1 MNRELPDDNAHSL
14 GIHPRVLQPATFPP
28 FDLYVRDELDGGFT
42 LFRPAGEPVYMNTW
56 RKLEENGIERFYVE
70 AHHRD
75 DCLDYVEEHLEDIL
89 EQDELPED
97 QLAQWAYLLTGR
109 ALEKL
114 MADPDSP
121 GLYGQLERTVRA
133 IVRVLTTGNRPVAH
147 MLDSAP
153 LNYYTHFHSANVCAL
168 LGGFSHT
175 VLGVEDPDVLTEIT
189 LGGALHDLGKVMVP
203 DDILHKPARL
213 TRGEFAKVTRHPGD
227 GVEIARPFLR
237 RQMLAQRVI
246 VQHHE
251 NAEGGGYPEG
261 RAGASINSFAR
272 ATRVA
277 DVFDALT
284 SHRPY
289 GGAMDRYCALNTM
302 ASEMPGVFDERIL
315 RQFIKY
321 AAASFRQDKPVTLAG
336 GQTDEAEEPEPTT
349 PALLTGPAISEP
361 QAETPEPEPQTME
374 PQDKTEEESLPTV
387 RRHIRA
393 LEDLADADEDVPL
406 MTGIL
411 GALQEAVHRYRG
423 PQKPKTAADERE
435 PAPAERDRRT
445 AEIEP
450 VRPLFGLVWQIDAW
464 RSRFAETQVTGQAAG
479 RMRRE
484 MLECLDALRASVL
497 RTLNSH
503 HIEVVENAED
513 AEPTAA
519 ETERVGFI
527 YRTDAGVELLEP
539 PRPAGRQDRR
549 QAG

>member
-28 FDLYVRDELDGGFT
+28 FDLYVRDELDGDFT
-42 LFRPAGEPVYMNTW
+42 LFRPAGEPIYMNTW
-56 RKLEENGIERFYVE
+56 RKLEENGIDRFYVE
-70 AHHRD
+70 ARHRD
-75 DCLDYVEEHLEDIL
+75 DCLDYVEEHLDDIL
-89 EQDELPED
+89 EQNELPED
-97 QLAQWAYLLTGR
+97 QLAQWVYLLTGR
-109 ALEKL
+109 TLERL
-114 MADPDSP
+114 MADPDSSV
-121 GLYGQLERTVRA
+121 LYQRLERNVSA
-133 IVRVLTTGNRPVAH
+133 VVRVLTRGDRPVAH

-175 VLGVEDPDVLTEIT
+175 VLGIEDPDVLTEIT

-213 TRGEFAKVTRHPGD
+213 TRGEFARVTRHPDD

-321 AAASFRQDKPVTLAG
+321 AAASFRQDEPIALAG
-336 GQTDEAEEPEPTT
+336 GQSDETEEPEPTT
-349 PALLTGPAISEP
+349 PALLTGPAIR
-361 QAETPEPEPQTME
+361 ETQDATSEPEPQTME
-374 PQDKTEEESLPTV
+374 PQDKTEEESQPILQ
-387 RRHIRA
+387 RHIRA
-393 LEDLADADEDVPL
+393 LEELADADEDVPL

-411 GALQEAVHRYRG
+411 GALQEAVHRHRG
-423 PQKPKTAADERE
+423 RQTPRTPADKGE
-435 PAPAERDRRT
+435 PAPAERDRR
-445 AEIEP
+445 AAQVEL
-450 VRPLFGLVWQIDAW
+450 VRPLFRLVWQIDAW
-464 RSRFAETQVTGQAAG
+464 RSRFAERQATGQAAG

-484 MLECLDALRASVL
+484 MLECLDTLRESIL
-497 RTLNSH
+497 RTLKSH
-503 HIEVVENAED
+503 HIEVVESADNAEP
-513 AEPTAA
+513 AAA
-519 ETERVGFI
+519 ETKRVGFI
-527 YRTDAGVELLEP
+527 YRTDTGVELLEP
-539 PRPAGRQDRR
+539 PRPAGKQDRR